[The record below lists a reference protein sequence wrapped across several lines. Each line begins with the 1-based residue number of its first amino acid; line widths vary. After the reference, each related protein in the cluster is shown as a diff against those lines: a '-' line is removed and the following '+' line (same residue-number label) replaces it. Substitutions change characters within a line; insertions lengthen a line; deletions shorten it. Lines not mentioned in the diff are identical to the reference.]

1 MRSGAKAFKKVERL
15 EKRQV
20 KRIKD
25 EDFYKTVEEVFDR
38 ATLDALYQLLNRRV
52 INVMGGAV
60 ASGKESKVYLAY
72 DPSGKAL
79 AVKIYLTSS
88 REFRRGIWAY
98 IAGDPRF
105 QDVKRG
111 TRPLIYAWALK
122 EFKNLELAYG
132 AGVPV
137 PRPVAVNKNVLVMS
151 FIGVDGVPAPL
162 MKEAPPPDP
171 RSAFAKL
178 IEGVRLLYQKAEL
191 VHSDL
196 SEYNVM
202 MLNGDPY
209 IFDFGQAVLKTHPQ
223 AEELLARDV
232 RNLKAFF
239 SKLGLKTPS
248 LEDLVDW
255 VRSGT
260 RLSDLADRLIASDG
274 YNGAEGV

>member
-1 MRSGAKAFKKVERL
+1 MQGGVKAFRKVERR
-15 EKRQV
+15 EKREV

-38 ATLDALYQLLNRRV
+38 ATLDALYHLLNKRV
-52 INVMGGAV
+52 IDVMVGSV

-72 DPSGKAL
+72 GPDGKAL

-88 REFRRGIWAY
+88 REFKKGIWTY

-111 TRPLIYAWALK
+111 TRSLIYAWALK
-122 EFKNLELAYG
+122 EFKNLDLAYG

-137 PRPVAVNKNVLVMS
+137 PRPIAVNRNVLVMD
-151 FIGVDGVPAPL
+151 FIGVNGVPAPL
-162 MKEAPPPDP
+162 MKDAPPSNPK
-171 RSAFAKL
+171 SVFIKL
-178 IEGVRLLYQKAEL
+178 MDGVRLLYQKVEL
-191 VHSDL
+191 VHGDL

-202 MLNGDPY
+202 MLNDTPY

-223 AEELLARDV
+223 AEELLARDL

-248 LEDLVDW
+248 LDELLNW
-255 VRSGT
+255 VKSPREVY
-260 RLSDLADRLIASDG
+260 I
-274 YNGAEGV
+274 NWN